1 MKRTYRYD
9 KKLDKLVEITR
20 QKQGPADKK
29 IFVSDAHYDG
39 LVATDGTDIGTRK
52 KHREYMK
59 QNNLTT
65 MDDFTNSWSEAKESR
80 ENYMQNGGTFRRED
94 IARAINEI
102 ERK

>member
-39 LVATDGTDIGTRK
+39 LVATDGTDISTRK

-65 MDDFTNSWSEAKESR
+65 MDDFTNTWSEAKKSR
-80 ENYMQNGGTFRRED
+80 ENYMQNGGTFRKED
-94 IARAINEI
+94 IARAIHKI
-102 ERK
+102 ESR

>member
-65 MDDFTNSWSEAKESR
+65 MDDLFLKQISR
-80 ENYMQNGGTFRRED
+80 CRHHPPGQP
-94 IARAINEI
+94 
-102 ERK
+102 

>member
-1 MKRTYRYD
+1 MKRTYKYD
-9 KKLDKLVEITR
+9 KNQGKLIEITK

-29 IFVSDAHYDG
+29 VFVSDTHYDG

-65 MDDFTNSWSEAKESR
+65 VDDFTNSWPEARESR
-80 ENYMQNGGTFRRED
+80 ENYMQNGGTFRKED
-94 IARAINEI
+94 ISRAIHKI
-102 ERK
+102 ESK